1 MSWLRGRLTKRP
13 FPADPIKGMSAHHRL
28 ASETVGYA
36 PDDITQ
42 GSQVNILKGG
52 SYTLSIEVAKPKSE
66 LEREERGWHTGSM

>member
-1 MSWLRGRLTKRP
+1 
-13 FPADPIKGMSAHHRL
+13 MSAHHRL

-66 LEREERGWHTGSM
+66 LEREERGWHTGSV